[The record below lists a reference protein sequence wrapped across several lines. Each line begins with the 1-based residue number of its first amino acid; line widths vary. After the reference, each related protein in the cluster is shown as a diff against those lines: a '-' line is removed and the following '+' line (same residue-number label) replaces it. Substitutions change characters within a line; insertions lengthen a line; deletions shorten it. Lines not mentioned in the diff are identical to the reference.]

1 MAKTKVVSR
10 KTVNFGNGKLIIKS
24 TITEDTK
31 RKIYSLHIS
40 PISGKLHQAGTY
52 TSRDGKI
59 VNVDKTVTTSLLF
72 TNRIVLPQMIKNEGA
87 TAQNRIIW
95 NDLDYLKIQQKMYLD
110 LLKEFVDNFYGF
122 IEDPQLRRITE
133 LETRLL
139 EMEARLEKFNGII
152 NSVHAVISPA
162 LYPGDFE

>member
-1 MAKTKVVSR
+1 MEKTKVVSR

-72 TNRIVLPQMIKNEGA
+72 TNRIVLPQMIENEGA

-133 LETRLL
+133 LETRL
-139 EMEARLEKFNGII
+139 EKFNGII